1 MINSKDNFLPTCV
14 EVLGE
19 TAGPQWALTDHK
31 EQCSS
36 SLYISNMLAAFDKR
50 SRMIAEKRINILFET
65 DMKTINQDQE
75 YPLVD
80 MNFPENQAQEQVPQ
94 PQMCFEL
101 ALIPVLR
108 LRARLYTCVF
118 ALNYF
123 IFRVKIHLAK
133 IKKKQVAFLNEHLLS
148 QNLSHCKSKRKK
160 KKLPPKVFE
169 YRSLKN
175 YDKKAFIND
184 LEQIPWSVIEGVS
197 YIDNSVFLWEKLFRD
212 CADHHAP
219 IKSRRIKG
227 FPTLG
232 FLANFWN

>member
-1 MINSKDNFLPTCV
+1 MINSKDNFLSTCV

-65 DMKTINQDQE
+65 DMKNINQDQE

-101 ALIPVLR
+101 ACITFEGQALHLRFCVL
-108 LRARLYTCVF
+108 TISF
-118 ALNYF
+118 
-123 IFRVKIHLAK
+123 
-133 IKKKQVAFLNEHLLS
+133 
-148 QNLSHCKSKRKK
+148 
-160 KKLPPKVFE
+160 FE
-169 YRSLKN
+169 LK
-175 YDKKAFIND
+175 
-184 LEQIPWSVIEGVS
+184 
-197 YIDNSVFLWEKLFRD
+197 YILQ
-212 CADHHAP
+212 
-219 IKSRRIKG
+219 KSRKNKLH
-227 FPTLG
+227 F
-232 FLANFWN
+232 